1 MINQL
6 NDDTFFHIVNYLDI
20 DSIYNLRLSYNNRI
34 LYFTMIVLLHERNY
48 LERLYDNY
56 DTDDFY
62 DSDDM
67 GN

>member
-20 DSIYNLRLSYNNRI
+20 DSIYNLRSSYNNRI
-34 LYFTMIVLLHERNY
+34 RYFTMIVLLHERNY

-62 DSDDM
+62 DSDDK
-67 GN
+67 